1 MRNNKQEN
9 GGNGGLTALA
19 VLLCIA
25 IAPPLH
31 ASESAYGLGY
41 LLTHSD
47 NVARAPTNERSD
59 NIHSLL
65 AGFAY
70 QENTVDLVAR
80 VLGQVELNS
89 YQDNTFGDQ
98 TLYYLTSSA
107 VWTLSP
113 QRFFW
118 TVEDTA
124 RQALIDNTAVDTPT
138 NRVGINV
145 FSTGPDLLIRFSP
158 VQTLALG
165 ARLGDVYTGR
175 ANEDS
180 QRINGTAGWLYQ
192 ASSFSTYSLN
202 YQALRVKYEDTL
214 LNDDFTRNDMF
225 ARAQYRP
232 SRSQYTIDLG
242 KSDIRRDRGNDV
254 EGTLARFIWDRQLTS
269 ESRFGISASREFSDT
284 GTDLL
289 AASQVLDAPTTTT
302 EQSAQSIA
310 STSDILTSDVYLA
323 KRGEIFYDRR
333 SSLVRLHLVANHRNL
348 DFETTLQDRKEDYAL
363 VEFDYFYSG
372 STTASLFSE
381 YTKTD
386 YSSFVRQ
393 DTDRNSGVRL
403 SFRLTRTISL
413 GVEGRRIERAST
425 DPTLEFVDNRV
436 LISVLY
442 SSGKLFT
449 PISGR

>member
-9 GGNGGLTALA
+9 GGNGGLTATA
-19 VLLCIA
+19 ILLCIG
-25 IAPPLH
+25 IVTPSH
-31 ASESAYGLGY
+31 AGESAYGLGY

-47 NVARAPTNERSD
+47 NVARVPTNERSD

-124 RQALIDNTAVDTPT
+124 RQALIDNTAADTPA

-145 FSTGPDLLIRFSP
+145 FSTGPDFLIRFSP

-180 QRINGTAGWLYQ
+180 QRINGTAGWLYE
-192 ASSFSTYSLN
+192 ASSVSTYSLN
-202 YQALRVKYEDTL
+202 YQALGVKYEDNL

-242 KSDIRRDRGNDV
+242 RSDISRDRGNDV
-254 EGTLARFIWDRQLTS
+254 EGTLARFIWSRQLTP
-269 ESRFGISASREFSDT
+269 ESSFGISASREFSDT

-289 AASQVLDAPTTTT
+289 AASQVLDAPTATT
-302 EQSAQSIA
+302 EQSARSLA
-310 STSDILTSDVYLA
+310 STSDTLTSDVYLA
-323 KRGEIFYDRR
+323 KRGEIFFDRR
-333 SSLVRLHLVANHRNL
+333 SSLVRLYLVANHRNL
-348 DFETTLQDRKEDYAL
+348 DFETTLQDRTEDYAR

-381 YTKTD
+381 VTKTD
-386 YSSFVRQ
+386 FSSFVRE
-393 DTDRNSGVRL
+393 DTERNSGVRL

-436 LISVLY
+436 LMSVLY
-442 SSGKLFT
+442 TSGKLFT